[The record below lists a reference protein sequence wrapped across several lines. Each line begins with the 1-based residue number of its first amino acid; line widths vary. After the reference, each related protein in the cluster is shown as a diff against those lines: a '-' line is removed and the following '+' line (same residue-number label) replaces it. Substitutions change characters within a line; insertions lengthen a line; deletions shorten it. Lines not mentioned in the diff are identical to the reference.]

1 MPGRD
6 IIIPGSG
13 LFKKKKKLVQ
23 HIFYVFLIVDV
34 YKYKK
39 NIILIYFKKKL
50 L

>member
-13 LFKKKKKLVQ
+13 LFKKKNLVQ
-23 HIFYVFLIVDV
+23 LIFYVFLIVDV